1 MDASMIPMLI
11 SQGFGAIAV
20 SMDVWGLANLVH
32 GNLKQGREC
41 AQQASE
47 AKKAEI
53 NGKVTTN
60 GTTKISVTANGKA
73 NSS

>member
-32 GNLKQGREC
+32 INLKQGREC

-47 AKKAEI
+47 AKKAEV

-60 GTTKISVTANGKA
+60 GTAKVSVTANGKA
-73 NSS
+73 TSS